1 MAGQINLGSS
11 LTDLLTNLNGL
22 LFDDIL
28 EPALGPVVGPD
39 SPLNLQ
45 DELQALLDGL
55 SLNNIDDFLT
65 GLETVLL
72 SVAGLATSTVDAILN
87 SVREI
92 LNLLASLI
100 PDLPDVPGSPSPSP
114 EGILGSLVDL
124 VGTQVA
130 ITVTNETL
138 GTVQGELL
146 FVGNDYAVV
155 QEADGGLTYILPD
168 AIQSVGMLGGGV

>member
-1 MAGQINLGSS
+1 M
-11 LTDLLTNLNGL
+11 TDLLTNINGL
-22 LFDDIL
+22 VFDDIL
-28 EPALGPVVGPD
+28 GPVLGTD

-45 DELQALLDGL
+45 DELQTLLDSL
-55 SLNNIDDFLT
+55 SLDNIDDFLA
-65 GLETVLL
+65 GLEGILT
-72 SVAGLATSTVDAILN
+72 SITGLATETVTAILN
-87 SVREI
+87 IVGEI
-92 LNLLASLI
+92 LNLLASLV
-100 PDLPDVPGSPSPSP
+100 PDLPDVPGLPSP

-130 ITVTNETL
+130 ITVTNEL
-138 GTVQGELL
+138 VGTVQGELL

>member
-1 MAGQINLGSS
+1 M
-11 LTDLLTNLNGL
+11 TNINGL
-22 LFDDIL
+22 VFDDIL
-28 EPALGPVVGPD
+28 GPVLGTD

-45 DELQALLDGL
+45 DELQTLLDSL
-55 SLNNIDDFLT
+55 SLNNIDDFLA
-65 GLETVLL
+65 GLEEVLT
-72 SVAGLATSTVDAILN
+72 SITGLATETVTAILN
-87 SVREI
+87 IVGEI
-92 LNLLASLI
+92 LNLLASLV
-100 PDLPDVPGSPSPSP
+100 PDLPDVPGLPSP

-130 ITVTNETL
+130 ITVTNEL
-138 GTVQGELL
+138 VGTVQGELL

>member
-1 MAGQINLGSS
+1 MARPNNLGSS
-11 LTDLLTNLNGL
+11 LTELLTNFNGL
-22 LFDDIL
+22 VFDDIL
-28 EPALGPVVGPD
+28 GPVLGTD

-45 DELQALLDGL
+45 DELQTLLDSL
-55 SLNNIDDFLT
+55 SLDNIDDFLA
-65 GLETVLL
+65 GLEGILT
-72 SVAGLATSTVDAILN
+72 SITGLATETVTAILN
-87 SVREI
+87 IVGEI
-92 LNLLASLI
+92 LNLLASLV
-100 PDLPDVPGSPSPSP
+100 PDLPDVPGSPSP

-130 ITVTNETL
+130 ITVTNEL
-138 GTVQGELL
+138 VGTVQGELL

>member
-1 MAGQINLGSS
+1 MAGPINLGNS
-11 LTDLLTNLNGL
+11 LTDLLTNINGL
-22 LFDDIL
+22 VFDDIL
-28 EPALGPVVGPD
+28 GPVLGTD

-45 DELQALLDGL
+45 DELQTLLDSL
-55 SLNNIDDFLT
+55 SLDNIDDFLA
-65 GLETVLL
+65 GLEGILT
-72 SVAGLATSTVDAILN
+72 SITGLATETVTAILN
-87 SVREI
+87 IVGEI
-92 LNLLASLI
+92 LNLLASLV
-100 PDLPDVPGSPSPSP
+100 PDLPDVPGLPSP

-130 ITVTNETL
+130 ITVTNEL
-138 GTVQGELL
+138 VGTVQGELL

>member
-1 MAGQINLGSS
+1 MARPINLGSS
-11 LTDLLTNLNGL
+11 LTELLTNFNGL
-22 LFDDIL
+22 VFDDIL
-28 EPALGPVVGPD
+28 GPVLGTD

-45 DELQALLDGL
+45 DELQTLLDSL
-55 SLNNIDDFLT
+55 SLDNIDDFLAGLEGILNSIT
-65 GLETVLL
+65 GLT
-72 SVAGLATSTVDAILN
+72 AILN
-87 SVREI
+87 IVGEI
-92 LNLLASLI
+92 LNLLASLV
-100 PDLPDVPGSPSPSP
+100 PDLPDVPGSPSP

-130 ITVTNETL
+130 ITVTNEL
-138 GTVQGELL
+138 VGTVQGELL

>member
-1 MAGQINLGSS
+1 MAGQLNLGSS

-28 EPALGPVVGPD
+28 EPALGPVLGPD

-55 SLNNIDDFLT
+55 SLDNIDDFLT
-65 GLETVLL
+65 GLETILL

-92 LNLLASLI
+92 LNLLASLV
-100 PDLPDVPGSPSPSP
+100 PDLPDVPGLPNPD
-114 EGILGSLVDL
+114 GILGSLVDL

-130 ITVTNETL
+130 ITVTNEL
-138 GTVQGELL
+138 VGTVQGELL

>member
-1 MAGQINLGSS
+1 MARPNNLGSS
-11 LTDLLTNLNGL
+11 LTELLTNFNGL
-22 LFDDIL
+22 VFDDIL
-28 EPALGPVVGPD
+28 GPVLGTD

-45 DELQALLDGL
+45 DELQTLLDSL
-55 SLNNIDDFLT
+55 SLDNIDDFLA
-65 GLETVLL
+65 GLEGILT
-72 SVAGLATSTVDAILN
+72 SITGLATETVTAILN
-87 SVREI
+87 IVGEI
-92 LNLLASLI
+92 LNLLASLVPDL
-100 PDLPDVPGSPSPSP
+100 PDLPDVPGSPSP

-130 ITVTNETL
+130 ITVTNEL
-138 GTVQGELL
+138 VGTVQGELL